1 MENAARA
8 LEIAAGVLIAIMIL
22 SLLAYFFASLST
34 MPKQEN
40 ESMTTQQLHA
50 FNTEYEA
57 YRKST
62 MYGVDVISCLNK
74 AENNNKKYNEGE
86 GFLSGLV
93 YSKNEGG
100 KNDPYYVDVFVR
112 VNSCLEE
119 SLELWYIHDN
129 QEDQYFGNTDDDSRY
144 GEYTMS
150 KVGFSFPSDYRRF
163 QPNTRIGT
171 KSEVL
176 EGDGFLNPGGGEDI
190 SSRAK
195 FELYPLNGNSN
206 NYYSLRD
213 SEELHELL
221 KNSGNNMVQTV
232 TNNTK
237 RDYDIYTKV
246 IWKTAL
252 YDMKTRKFKCDYV
265 EYSADTGRVIALYF
279 SEIPKR
285 ERPEAVIVPR

>member
-1 MENAARA
+1 
-8 LEIAAGVLIAIMIL
+8 
-22 SLLAYFFASLST
+22 
-34 MPKQEN
+34 
-40 ESMTTQQLHA
+40 
-50 FNTEYEA
+50 
-57 YRKST
+57 
-62 MYGVDVISCLNK
+62 
-74 AENNNKKYNEGE
+74 
-86 GFLSGLV
+86 
-93 YSKNEGG
+93 
-100 KNDPYYVDVFVR
+100 
-112 VNSCLEE
+112 
-119 SLELWYIHDN
+119 
-129 QEDQYFGNTDDDSRY
+129 
-144 GEYTMS
+144 MS
-150 KVGFSFPSDYRRF
+150 KVGFSFPSDYRKF

>member
-8 LEIAAGVLIAIMIL
+8 LEIAAGVLIALIIL
-22 SLLAYFFASLST
+22 SLLAYFFASIST
-34 MPKQEN
+34 MPTQEN
-40 ESMTTQQLHA
+40 KSMTTEQLHA

-74 AENNNKKYNEGE
+74 AENNNRKYNEGE

-93 YSKNEGG
+93 YSKNEGN
-100 KNDPYYVDVFVR
+100 KNDPYYVDIFVR
-112 VNSCLEE
+112 IESCLEE
-119 SLELWYIHDN
+119 TLELYRIEDN
-129 QEDQYFGNTDDDSRY
+129 QDVPYFGNTDSESIY
-144 GEYTMS
+144 GGYNMRR
-150 KVGFSFPSDYRRF
+150 VGFSFPSEYRKF
-163 QPNTRIGT
+163 GPDTIIGT

-176 EGDGFLNPGGGEDI
+176 EGAGYLNPGGGIDI

-195 FELYPLNGNSN
+195 FDLYELKGNST

-213 SEELHELL
+213 SVELAELL

-237 RDYDIYTKV
+237 TNYNIYTKV

-285 ERPEAVIVPR
+285 VRPEAVMLPS